1 MSCILRVSGEKFKVD
16 EFLSFS
22 KLNAYSIRRIGEKR
36 DPRMKLDSEFH
47 ETSGF
52 QLEVSNADYNDFDR
66 QKADAVNF
74 LKQNYKY
81 LSTISTYGMHTGKED
96 SIYLDFAIENLY
108 PDFYIQTKFLE
119 PELLQLAGNLNIEIA
134 LSLYEP
140 DSDEEE

>member
-16 EFLSFS
+16 EFLLFS
-22 KLNAYSIRRIGEKR
+22 KLKAYSVCRIGEKR
-36 DPRMKLDSEFH
+36 DHRMKLDSEFH
-47 ETSGF
+47 ETNGF

-74 LKQNYKY
+74 LKQNYKC
-81 LSTISTYGMHTGKED
+81 LGNINTYGLHTGKED

-108 PDFYIQTKFLE
+108 LDFYVQTKFLE